1 MQPARVMLVDKDIQY
16 LNRLIEEIS
25 HYPVMTVESLATSSQ
40 QLLTGLKDKSI
51 DLILMDIHLDEEEP
65 DECFPDLGIQ
75 VIGEIREIN
84 PTVKIIVVSDDDRE
98 ECIAESIWAGADG
111 YLFKKNIA
119 MELKWIESWLQGD
132 KYPMDII
139 VNKFRELQ
147 LELLK
152 SRLTQAERDVFELL
166 SLGLNQREI
175 SEKLYKS
182 NATIKK
188 QVKQILIKFEVF
200 STKELLKKIRRNH
213 IQFC

>member
-1 MQPARVMLVDKDIQY
+1 MQPAQVMLVDKDIQY

>member
-119 MELKWIESWLQGD
+119 MELKWIKVGCRAINIPWTSSSTNFGSCSW
-132 KYPMDII
+132 
-139 VNKFRELQ
+139 N
-147 LELLK
+147 
-152 SRLTQAERDVFELL
+152 
-166 SLGLNQREI
+166 
-175 SEKLYKS
+175 
-182 NATIKK
+182 
-188 QVKQILIKFEVF
+188 
-200 STKELLKKIRRNH
+200 
-213 IQFC
+213 C

>member
-1 MQPARVMLVDKDIQY
+1 M
-16 LNRLIEEIS
+16 
-25 HYPVMTVESLATSSQ
+25 MTVESLATSSQ